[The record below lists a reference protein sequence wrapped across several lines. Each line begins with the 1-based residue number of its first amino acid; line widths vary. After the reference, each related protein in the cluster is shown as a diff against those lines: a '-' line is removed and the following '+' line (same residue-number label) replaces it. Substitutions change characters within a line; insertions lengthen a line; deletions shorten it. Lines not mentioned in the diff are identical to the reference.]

1 MPCPKPSSSPGILC
15 SWQTLPAHVCRAGPS
30 PRGASMASGGAAWG
44 PRGGEVLREGVLPWN
59 RSGGCSRKKHNG
71 RKPRFRF
78 QMEKTLQDTWGEQP
92 DIINVKF
99 SWEHKE
105 QPEEAP
111 SWKRVLLAQ
120 RSLGLDAVV
129 AQATTC
135 QDSHAQRTKAI
146 PNHAQHRAQLWLLP
160 ACSLAIQLDGKRDA
174 PWWAGTVLR

>member
-1 MPCPKPSSSPGILC
+1 
-15 SWQTLPAHVCRAGPS
+15 
-30 PRGASMASGGAAWG
+30 MASGGAARG

-78 QMEKTLQDTWGEQP
+78 QVEKTLQDTWGEQP

-111 SWKRVLLAQ
+111 SWKRVLLAW

-174 PWWAGTVLR
+174 PWWAGTALR